1 VTATHDFCHV
11 EYSDWLVA
19 SIVSFITKSHLMFQ
33 LAWMMADVAVSVS
46 AVHYWSFSSFFGRDG
61 IKMISATTTENQ
73 FF

>member
-1 VTATHDFCHV
+1 
-11 EYSDWLVA
+11 
-19 SIVSFITKSHLMFQ
+19 MFQ